1 MDPKGARTQ
10 QPSKG
15 GEGAANA
22 PIVLGGPAP
31 GESTHLVSGSE
42 NNF

>member
-15 GEGAANA
+15 SEGGNNP
-22 PIVLGGPAP
+22 PIVLGGPEA
-31 GESTHLVSGSE
+31 GESTHLVP
-42 NNF
+42 